1 MTTLEDRFLATAS
14 PDVRV
19 GERVRMWMYRRGMN
33 QLDIAKVL
41 GIGGTTVSRKLAG
54 KTGWSVSDLIKTAA
68 LLDVSVSDLVAEEM
82 VEIEKMRLAS
92 AHAEPKP
99 VSEPPVRLELTT
111 FALQERRST
120 N

>member
-1 MTTLEDRFLATAS
+1 
-14 PDVRV
+14 
-19 GERVRMWMYRRGMN
+19 MYRRGMN

-82 VEIEKMRLAS
+82 VEIEKMKLAS
-92 AHAEPKP
+92 ETSDSKTIGW
-99 VSEPPVRLELTT
+99 SRLRESNSRPSHY
-111 FALQERRST
+111 E
-120 N
+120 